1 MAWDIP
7 IGTNVAGQVFGN
19 ASGLTGASTSGD
31 ARVGLGKRI
40 IGGLLGK
47 AYGEEGSDV
56 YNIAKQGMGNTLLG
70 GLLGIGGG
78 IADAIRQRRSMRE
91 ARQSLEP
98 FTDPLYGFRESRAM
112 LDAANQMGTANL
124 AQLAQRMGGSQ
135 GAAQAA
141 GAEAGS
147 QAMTNAYL
155 GALESGR
162 NMAFQATQAQNA
174 FRPTTSVLGGALGQA
189 GGLLSSIG
197 GSMLGQAGAERS
209 YALGSNYFDYARQ
222 AAAPEVNIDMSTPGL
237 PYSGIG
243 LGNTQSFGSP
253 FFGGSTGNTSIYQVG
268 QGFNN
273 PVFTPMTN
281 NLSWQ

>member
-1 MAWDIP
+1 M
-7 IGTNVAGQVFGN
+7 
-19 ASGLTGASTSGD
+19 L
-31 ARVGLGKRI
+31 
-40 IGGLLGK
+40 GGLLASLGTKVAGK
-47 AYGEEGSDV
+47 VLGNAFGVPNFKRFRGGAEAGSSYD
-56 YNIAKQGMGNTLLG
+56 IARQGMGRSLLG
-70 GLLGIGGG
+70 GALGIGGG

-98 FTDPLYGFRESRAM
+98 FTDPLYGFTQSRAM
-112 LDAANQMGTANL
+112 LDASNQMGTANL

-197 GSMLGQAGAERS
+197 GSMLGQAGAQRD
-209 YALGSNYFDYARQ
+209 YDLGIGKFGYTPQ
-222 AAAPEVNIDMSTPGL
+222 ADAPEVNIGMSTPGL

>member
-1 MAWDIP
+1 MLGGLLAS
-7 IGTNVAGQVFGN
+7 IGTNVAGQALGN
-19 ASGLTGASTSGD
+19 ATGASTSGD
-31 ARVGLGKRI
+31 RVGLGKRI

-47 AYGEEGSDV
+47 SYGEPGSDV
-56 YNIAKQGMGNTLLG
+56 YNIASQGMGNTLLG

-78 IADAIRQRRSMRE
+78 IFDAIRQRRSMRE

-98 FTDPLYGFRESRAM
+98 FTDPLYGFTQSRAM
-112 LDAANQMGTANL
+112 LDASNQMGTANL

-197 GSMLGQAGAERS
+197 GSMLGQAGAQRDYDLGIGKFTYTPQQAVSIESMEMTNPGLTAPGIRTNFGIGMS
-209 YALGSNYFDYARQ
+209 PYTTYAGPLGGAQYTNQTLGIPFYAR
-222 AAAPEVNIDMSTPGL
+222 
-237 PYSGIG
+237 G
-243 LGNTQSFGSP
+243 LG
-253 FFGGSTGNTSIYQVG
+253 GN
-268 QGFNN
+268 
-273 PVFTPMTN
+273 
-281 NLSWQ
+281 

>member
-1 MAWDIP
+1 M
-7 IGTNVAGQVFGN
+7 
-19 ASGLTGASTSGD
+19 L
-31 ARVGLGKRI
+31 
-40 IGGLLGK
+40 GGLL
-47 AYGEEGSDV
+47 ASLGSNVAAKVLGNAFGVPNFKRFRGGAEAGSTYD
-56 YNIAKQGMGNTLLG
+56 IARQGMGRTLLG
-70 GLLGIGGG
+70 GALGIGGG
-78 IADAIRQRRSMRE
+78 IADAVRQRRSMRE
-91 ARQSLEP
+91 ARQALDP

-197 GSMLGQAGAERS
+197 GSMLGQAGAQRD
-209 YALGSNYFDYARQ
+209 YDLGAGKFTYTPQQ
-222 AAAPEVNIDMSTPGL
+222 AVTIGSTQMTAPGINPPPMMTNI
-237 PYSGIG
+237 GIG
-243 LGNTQSFGSP
+243 RSPYPTYGGLYNVSQYGNATFGPAVYGLGQ
-253 FFGGSTGNTSIYQVG
+253 
-268 QGFNN
+268 
-273 PVFTPMTN
+273 
-281 NLSWQ
+281 

>member
-1 MAWDIP
+1 MLGGLLAS
-7 IGTNVAGQVFGN
+7 IGTNVAGQVLGN
-19 ASGLTGASTSGD
+19 ATGASTSGN
-31 ARVGLGKRI
+31 ARVGLGKKI

-47 AYGEEGSDV
+47 AYGEPGSDV
-56 YNIAKQGMGNTLLG
+56 YNIASRGMGNTLLG

-78 IADAIRQRRSMRE
+78 VFDAIRQRRSMRE

-98 FTDPLYGFRESRAM
+98 FTDPLYGFTQSRAM
-112 LDAANQMGTANL
+112 LDASNQMGTANL

-147 QAMTNAYL
+147 QTMTNAYL

-209 YALGSNYFDYARQ
+209 YALGSNYFDYTPQ
-222 AAAPEVNIDMSTPGL
+222 AAAPEVSIGMSTPGL
-237 PYSGIG
+237 PYSRVGIG
-243 LGNTQSFGSP
+243 DTQSFGSP
-253 FFGGSTGNTSIYQVG
+253 FYGGALGNQSIYQTG

-273 PVFTPMTN
+273 PVFTGMTN

>member
-1 MAWDIP
+1 M
-7 IGTNVAGQVFGN
+7 
-19 ASGLTGASTSGD
+19 L
-31 ARVGLGKRI
+31 
-40 IGGLLGK
+40 GGLLAGLGSK
-47 AYGEEGSDV
+47 IAGFGGNVIGSLLGSAYGEEGSNV
-56 YNIAKQGMGNTLLG
+56 NNIARQGMGNTLLG
-70 GLLGIGGG
+70 GALGIGGG

-112 LDAANQMGTANL
+112 LDAANQMGTSNL

-174 FRPTTSVLGGALGQA
+174 MRPTTSVLGGALGQA

-197 GSMLGQAGAERS
+197 GSMLGQAGAERD
-209 YALGSNYFDYARQ
+209 YATGSSYFDYTPQ
-222 AAAPEVNIDMSTPGL
+222 QFVKPTNVGIDAPGL
-237 PYSGIG
+237 IYPPMRTNIGIGISDIPTFSGIP
-243 LGNTQSFGSP
+243 NVPNYINPT
-253 FFGGSTGNTSIYQVG
+253 TGRPI
-268 QGFNN
+268 FR
-273 PVFTPMTN
+273 PR
-281 NLSWQ
+281 

>member
-1 MAWDIP
+1 M
-7 IGTNVAGQVFGN
+7 V
-19 ASGLTGASTSGD
+19 
-31 ARVGLGKRI
+31 
-40 IGGLLGK
+40 GGLLAGLGSRIAGK
-47 AYGEEGSDV
+47 LLGNAFGVPDFERFRGGAEAGSIYD
-56 YNIAKQGMGNTLLG
+56 IARQGMGRSLLG
-70 GLLGIGGG
+70 GALGIGGG
-78 IADAIRQRRSMRE
+78 IFDGIRQRRSMRE

-112 LDAANQMGTANL
+112 LDASNQMGTANL

-197 GSMLGQAGAERS
+197 GSMLGQAGAQR
-209 YALGSNYFDYARQ
+209 DY
-222 AAAPEVNIDMSTPGL
+222 DL
-237 PYSGIG
+237 GIG
-243 LGNTQSFGSP
+243 KFTYTPQQAVTIGSTQMTAPGINPPPMMTDIGIARSPYETYGGFYNVPRYTNPTFGP
-253 FFGGSTGNTSIYQVG
+253 AFFGTSK
-268 QGFNN
+268 
-273 PVFTPMTN
+273 
-281 NLSWQ
+281 

>member
-1 MAWDIP
+1 MLGGLLAS
-7 IGTNVAGQVFGN
+7 IGTNVAGQALGN
-19 ASGLTGASTSGD
+19 ATGASTSGD
-31 ARVGLGKRI
+31 RVGLGKRI

-47 AYGEEGSDV
+47 SYGEPGSDV

-78 IADAIRQRRSMRE
+78 IFDAIRQRRSMRE
-91 ARQSLEP
+91 ARRSLEP
-98 FTDPLYGFRESRAM
+98 FTDPLYGFTQSRAM
-112 LDAANQMGTANL
+112 LDASNQMGTANL

-209 YALGSNYFDYARQ
+209 YALGSNYFGYTPQQATQIGSMQMTNPGLTAPGMRTDIGLTGSPYPTYGGRYGVDQYLNVTLGPTWYARGTR
-222 AAAPEVNIDMSTPGL
+222 N
-237 PYSGIG
+237 
-243 LGNTQSFGSP
+243 
-253 FFGGSTGNTSIYQVG
+253 
-268 QGFNN
+268 
-273 PVFTPMTN
+273 
-281 NLSWQ
+281 

>member
-1 MAWDIP
+1 MLGGLLAS
-7 IGTNVAGQVFGN
+7 IGTNVAGQVLGN
-19 ASGLTGASTSGD
+19 ATGASTSGN
-31 ARVGLGKRI
+31 ARVGLGKKI

-47 AYGEEGSDV
+47 AYGEPGSDV
-56 YNIAKQGMGNTLLG
+56 YNIASRGMGNTLLG

-78 IADAIRQRRSMRE
+78 VFDAIRQRRSMRE

-98 FTDPLYGFRESRAM
+98 FTDPLYGFTQSRAM
-112 LDAANQMGTANL
+112 LDASNQMGTANL

-147 QAMTNAYL
+147 QTMTNAYL

-209 YALGSNYFDYARQ
+209 YALGSNYFDYTPQ
-222 AAAPEVNIDMSTPGL
+222 AAAPEVSIGMSTPGL
-237 PYSGIG
+237 PYSRVGI
-243 LGNTQSFGSP
+243 GNTQSFGSP
-253 FFGGSTGNTSIYQVG
+253 FYGGALGNQSIYQTG

-273 PVFTPMTN
+273 PVFTGMTN

>member
-1 MAWDIP
+1 MLGGLLAS
-7 IGTNVAGQVFGN
+7 IGTNVAGQVLGN
-19 ASGLTGASTSGD
+19 ATGASTSGN
-31 ARVGLGKRI
+31 ARVGLGKKI

-47 AYGEEGSDV
+47 AYGEPGSDV
-56 YNIAKQGMGNTLLG
+56 YNIASRGMGNTLLG

-78 IADAIRQRRSMRE
+78 VFDAIRQRRSMRE

-98 FTDPLYGFRESRAM
+98 FTDPLYGFTQSRAM
-112 LDAANQMGTANL
+112 LDASNQMGTANL

-147 QAMTNAYL
+147 QTMTNAYL

-209 YALGSNYFDYARQ
+209 YALGSNYFDYTPQ
-222 AAAPEVNIDMSTPGL
+222 AAAPEVSIGMSTPGL
-237 PYSGIG
+237 PYSRVGIG
-243 LGNTQSFGSP
+243 DTQSFGSP
-253 FFGGSTGNTSIYQVG
+253 FYGGALGNQSIYQTG

-273 PVFTPMTN
+273 PVFTGMTN
-281 NLSWQ
+281 NLSWK